1 MKILAQIAT
10 PISLLLLT
18 SVAAIAQNS
27 PPPSGNNAAQNCTP
41 SGKETDPTAKGAPL
55 GKGLAESKG
64 VICPP
69 ESRDSDIKVPPPDS
83 GSKMPVIKPPE
94 NAK

>member
-41 SGKETDPTAKGAPL
+41 SGKETDPTAKAHHS
-55 GKGLAESKG
+55 A
-64 VICPP
+64 
-69 ESRDSDIKVPPPDS
+69 RDSLKVR
-83 GSKMPVIKPPE
+83 
-94 NAK
+94 A